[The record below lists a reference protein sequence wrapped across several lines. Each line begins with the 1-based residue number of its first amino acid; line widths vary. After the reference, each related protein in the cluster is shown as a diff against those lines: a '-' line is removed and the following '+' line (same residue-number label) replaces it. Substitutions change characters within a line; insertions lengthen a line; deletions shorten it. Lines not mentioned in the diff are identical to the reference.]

1 MTVKF
6 SVVKQK
12 PVKIKRKPPNFK
24 TKIRQTALFA
34 CTKYNFY
41 TLKKF
46 SIEIKSCPPALTEG
60 LHPILRK
67 VSF

>member
-24 TKIRQTALFA
+24 TKMRQAALFT
-34 CTKYNFY
+34 CKKYNLY
-41 TLKKF
+41 APKKF
-46 SIEIKSCPPALTEG
+46 SMEIKFCPPALTEG
-60 LHPILRK
+60 QHPILRK

>member
-24 TKIRQTALFA
+24 TKIRQTALLD
-34 CTKYNFY
+34 CKKNNFCGP
-41 TLKKF
+41 KKF
-46 SIEIKSCPPALTEG
+46 SMEIKSCPPVPTEG
-60 LHPILRK
+60 QHPILCK